1 MERFISEYS
10 TSRGTVLDFLADNTI
25 IQPSLFEFCSA
36 FNLRIDA
43 VSGGHV
49 RLLTLSGLEAG
60 VFSLQ
65 RDGNG
70 SYYLFS
76 SKLIQKEKASRRS
89 SRSERDA
96 SKITGLITAL
106 KKNKEA
112 PVDAEIIKRYKS
124 GIMYAVSSIAAS
136 ESRGGS
142 FSMST
147 AEELAA
153 AEFILGLRDEV
164 SFNSTRESIRNKYDE
179 YQKQISGKTQALR
192 TAQRYARGC
201 TLIGVRMSEALDRAH
216 YLVAKVDF
224 DMTLNPA
231 APASYQLRYQTPL
244 TRYQSLAQVEGLS
257 TTVPILR
264 TYFESL
270 PGHKKTN
277 ELCVP
282 HDDKYY
288 PDIDVATGFHYN
300 DYLWVLIPNEG
311 E

>member
-10 TSRGTVLDFLADNTI
+10 TSRDAVLDFLADNTI

-43 VSGGHV
+43 VSVGHF

-60 VFSLQ
+60 TFSMQ
-65 RDGNG
+65 RDGEG
-70 SYYLFS
+70 TYYLFS

-89 SRSERDA
+89 SRSDRDA

-124 GIMYAVSSIAAS
+124 GVMFALQSIMASASRSASFTMSS
-136 ESRGGS
+136 
-142 FSMST
+142 
-147 AEELAA
+147 AEELAV
-153 AEFILGLRDEV
+153 AEFVLGLRDEV

-179 YQKQISGKTQALR
+179 YQKQISDKGGALR
-192 TAQRYARGC
+192 TAQRYAEGC
-201 TLIGVRMSEALDRAH
+201 TLIGVRMSETLDRAH
-216 YLVAKVDF
+216 YLVSKVKF
-224 DMTLNPA
+224 DTSSNHINPTA
-231 APASYQLRYQTPL
+231 YQLQYQTPL
-244 TRYQSLAQVEGLS
+244 TRYQSLAEVEGVNTL
-257 TTVPILR
+257 VPIFR

-270 PGHKKTN
+270 SNHKKIN
-277 ELCVP
+277 ELYVP
-282 HDDKYY
+282 QDDKYY
-288 PDIDVATGFHYN
+288 ADIDVATGYATN
-300 DYLWVLIPNEG
+300 DYVWVLIPDQG

>member
-76 SKLIQKEKASRRS
+76 SRLIRKEKASRRS
-89 SRSERDA
+89 ARSERDA

-112 PVDAEIIKRYKS
+112 PVDAEIIKNFKS
-124 GIMYAVSSIAAS
+124 GIAYAVSAIATS
-136 ESRGGS
+136 GVRGGS

-164 SFNSTRESIRNKYDE
+164 SFNSIRESIRNKYDE
-179 YQKQISGKTQALR
+179 YQKQISGKTDALR
-192 TAQRYARGC
+192 ATQRYARGC

-224 DMTLNPA
+224 DTTLNPDT
-231 APASYQLRYQTPL
+231 PASYQLRYQTPL

-270 PGHKKTN
+270 PGHRKTN
-277 ELCVP
+277 ELGVP